1 MHMCEPISISNKNEN
16 TFNHDANILLC
27 QHAKVSPNKIQ
38 EEYTID
44 SQIGKISIGILS
56 VEFI

>member
-1 MHMCEPISISNKNEN
+1 MCDPILISNKNEN
-16 TFNHDANILLC
+16 TFSHDANILIC
-27 QHAKVSPNKIQ
+27 QHAKVPQTKIQ